1 MKLSEFQDRIDP
13 NRKIAMQLL
22 VAYIKDGLR
31 EIQLTTDENVERATT
46 NLVANQREYDIP
58 STCIR
63 MRSVRVLDTDGV
75 KYYPIPR
82 LIGDAADEVT

>member
-1 MKLSEFQDRIDP
+1 MKLSIFQDRVDP
-13 NRKIAMQLL
+13 SRSVAIQLL
-22 VAYIKDGLR
+22 IAYIEDGLR
-31 EIQLTTDENVERATT
+31 EIQLITDENVARATT

-58 STCIR
+58 TTCVR

-75 KYYPIPR
+75 KYYTITR

>member
-1 MKLSEFQDRIDP
+1 MKLSIFHDRVDP
-13 NRKIAMQLL
+13 SRSVAIQLL
-22 VAYIKDGLR
+22 IAYIEDGLR
-31 EIQLTTDENVERATT
+31 EIQLITDENVARATT

-58 STCIR
+58 TTCVR

>member
-1 MKLSEFQDRIDP
+1 MKLSIFQDRVDP
-13 NRKIAMQLL
+13 SRSVAIQLL
-22 VAYIKDGLR
+22 IAYIEDGLR
-31 EIQLTTDENVERATT
+31 EIQLITDENVARATT

-58 STCIR
+58 TTCVR

>member
-1 MKLSEFQDRIDP
+1 MKLSIFQDRVDP
-13 NRKIAMQLL
+13 SRSVAIQLL
-22 VAYIKDGLR
+22 IDYIEDGLR
-31 EIQLTTDENVERATT
+31 EIQLITDENVARATT

-58 STCIR
+58 TTCVR